1 MTWTGVDQSHS
12 SGGVAVSHG
21 SPSHSSRTRPWVFG
35 VRAIMWLGGAVALVG
50 ALAVA
55 WSVAA
60 DGLLMRPQAEFE
72 VSWV

>member
-1 MTWTGVDQSHS
+1 
-12 SGGVAVSHG
+12 
-21 SPSHSSRTRPWVFG
+21 
-35 VRAIMWLGGAVALVG
+35 MWLGGAVALVG